1 MSTMFNIKNRS
12 AGVAG
17 YTIPEIGVR
26 RSFAPGE
33 VKQISAEE
41 LEKLTYQPGGMN
53 LLTNFLQ
60 IMDEVAIKQVGFRP
74 EPEYFMSEADVA
86 RLITQG
92 SIDEFLD
99 CLDFAPPGVIDLI
112 KTLSVKIPL
121 TDLNKRQA
129 LKAKTG
135 FDCDAALKHVL
146 EEKEDEGTS
155 AAAAPAQRRVQ
166 KVETGRRAETPKY
179 KVTTPVTPVAAATT
193 EEKVSK
199 IEPVK

>member
-1 MSTMFNIKNRS
+1 MNTMFNIKNRS

-17 YTIPEIGVR
+17 YTIPELGIR

-33 VKQISAEE
+33 VKQISIEE

-53 LLTNFLQ
+53 LLSNFLQ
-60 IMDEVAIKQVGFRP
+60 IMDEVGIKQIGLKP
-74 EPEYFMSEADVA
+74 EPEYYMSETDVVK
-86 RLITQG
+86 LITSG
-92 SIDEFLD
+92 SLDEFLD

-135 FDCDAALKHVL
+135 FDCDAALRHVL
-146 EEKEDEGTS
+146 EEKEDDATPAS
-155 AAAAPAQRRVQ
+155 NAAPAQRRVQ
-166 KVETGRRAETPKY
+166 KAETGRRTETPKY
-179 KVTTPVTPVAAATT
+179 KVTATATADAA
-193 EEKVSK
+193 VSR

>member
-1 MSTMFNIKNRS
+1 MSMMFNIKNRS

-17 YTIPEIGVR
+17 YTIPELGVR

-33 VKQISAEE
+33 VKQISVEE

-53 LLTNFLQ
+53 LLSNFLQ
-60 IMDEVAIKQVGFRP
+60 IMDEAGIKQVGLRP
-74 EPEYFMSEADVA
+74 EPEYHMSESDVV
-86 RLITQG
+86 RLITHG
-92 SIDEFLD
+92 SVDEFLD

-112 KTLSVKIPL
+112 KTLSVKVPL

-135 FDCDAALKHVL
+135 FDCDAALRHVL
-146 EEKEDEGTS
+146 EEKEDETP
-155 AAAAPAQRRVQ
+155 ANTAAPAQRRVQ
-166 KVETGRRAETPKY
+166 KTETGRRTETPKY
-179 KVTTPVTPVAAATT
+179 KITTPATAT
-193 EEKVSK
+193 SAEANVSK

>member
-1 MSTMFNIKNRS
+1 MSMMFNIKNRS

-17 YTIPEIGVR
+17 YTIPELGVR

-33 VKQISAEE
+33 VKQISVEE

-53 LLTNFLQ
+53 LLSNFLQ
-60 IMDEVAIKQVGFRP
+60 IMDEAGIKQVGLRP
-74 EPEYFMSEADVA
+74 EPEYHMSESDVV
-86 RLITQG
+86 RLITHG
-92 SIDEFLD
+92 SVDEFLD

-112 KTLSVKIPL
+112 KTLSVKVPL

-135 FDCDAALKHVL
+135 FDCDAALRHVL
-146 EEKEDEGTS
+146 EEKEDETP
-155 AAAAPAQRRVQ
+155 ANTAAPAQRRVQ
-166 KVETGRRAETPKY
+166 KTETGRRTETPKY
-179 KVTTPVTPVAAATT
+179 KVTTPAAAPADAN
-193 EEKVSK
+193 VSK